1 MFSNIASISASIVL
15 GLQLTAGAPAFQDK
29 AQKPHWTKAAVH
41 APKVQDHTISI
52 SSPEIYILSV
62 EEQQAFKRALLR
74 SVQLIS

>member
-29 AQKPHWTKAAVH
+29 VQKPQWAKVVLH
-41 APKVQDHTISI
+41 APKLQDATISV
-52 SSPEIYILSV
+52 SSPQIYILSV
-62 EEQQAFKRALLR
+62 AEQQAFKRALLR